1 MAAKW
6 SSIVGVSADQPHV
19 RFNPLRGEWVLV
31 SPHRLKRPWSGQ
43 VEKGG
48 DEVVPPHDPKNPLC
62 PRAVRANGEVN
73 PDYDS
78 TYVFTNDFPAMP
90 PGAPDLGE
98 SGEHHLLRAAKA
110 QGTCRVM
117 CFHPRSDLTLPLM
130 ALPEIR
136 RVVDEWA
143 NQITELGRS
152 YLWVQVFE
160 NRGKVMGCSNPHPH
174 CQIWASSFMPN
185 EPGRSDANQLKYY
198 EEHGA
203 PLLLDYVQLELKKK
217 ERIVVETEHWLAV
230 VPFWAVWPFETL
242 LMPRRHVQRFP
253 DLTDS
258 ERDGKLASSHISFP
272 SPAPALSPQ
281 TSVWP

>member
-1 MAAKW
+1 
-6 SSIVGVSADQPHV
+6 
-19 RFNPLRGEWVLV
+19 
-31 SPHRLKRPWSGQ
+31 
-43 VEKGG
+43 
-48 DEVVPPHDPKNPLC
+48 
-62 PRAVRANGEVN
+62 
-73 PDYDS
+73 
-78 TYVFTNDFPAMP
+78 
-90 PGAPDLGE
+90 
-98 SGEHHLLRAAKA
+98 
-110 QGTCRVM
+110 M

-217 ERIVVETEHWLAV
+217 V
-230 VPFWAVWPFETL
+230 
-242 LMPRRHVQRFP
+242 
-253 DLTDS
+253 
-258 ERDGKLASSHISFP
+258 
-272 SPAPALSPQ
+272 
-281 TSVWP
+281 